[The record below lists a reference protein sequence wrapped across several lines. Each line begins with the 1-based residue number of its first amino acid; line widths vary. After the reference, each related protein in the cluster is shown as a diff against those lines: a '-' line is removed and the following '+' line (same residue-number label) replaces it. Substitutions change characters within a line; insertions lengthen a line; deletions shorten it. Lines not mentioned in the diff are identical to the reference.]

1 MLSVTRRSIP
11 RLSRP
16 ALSALRYNSTVPPT
30 KNEET
35 ATATTTA
42 TAGGEAVSP
51 KITEIVDSISKLTI
65 LETSQLIAELKSKL
79 NIPDVAPMMAASAM
93 PQFGAG
99 AAAVGGTPGEGDSE
113 TAGSGAAGAGAA
125 EEKTTFAVKLE
136 SFDTKSKAKIIK
148 EIKSM
153 LGLSLVEAKKFVE
166 GAPKVVKDNVSK
178 ADADTMKEALEKL
191 GAKISLE

>member
-30 KNEET
+30 KNEGT
-35 ATATTTA
+35 AAA
-42 TAGGEAVSP
+42 AAGGEAVSP

>member
-30 KNEET
+30 KKEEPIKEG
-35 ATATTTA
+35 TTA
-42 TAGGEAVSP
+42 AAEAAVSP
-51 KITEIVDSISKLTI
+51 KIAELVDSISKLTI

-99 AAAVGGTPGEGDSE
+99 AAVGGATSGGESE
-113 TAGSGAAGAGAA
+113 SAGSGAEAGAA

-178 ADADTMKEALEKL
+178 ADADTMKETLEKL